1 MESSSWPPW
10 DPTWSKAYSPSRP
23 SFRKHP
29 RMRWLSFYW
38 FGTLHEIEFT
48 YYMLVV
54 IHARWVYIAPP
65 LALLLC
71 WASEQKATLNTQPSW
86 LGVCVCTF
94 SKEVKPVLF
103 RGDLLHELQEYTPL
117 PFLLQD
123 FACRVAILEYLL
135 LCAFRFYSCIR
146 FGEPGAFRFQLFS
159 LMSRG
164 LEYDSEVSNQ
174 RRRFWSHSDMIL
186 GRWNHVPA
194 FEMNFMVINKCSVGL
209 LVFLFQAVGLQL
221 HRNFFFHDF
230 GTWCLSFCTSVCLC
244 VEIIVLYPKP

>member
-1 MESSSWPPW
+1 MSIC
-10 DPTWSKAYSPSRP
+10 AYTR
-23 SFRKHP
+23 
-29 RMRWLSFYW
+29 
-38 FGTLHEIEFT
+38 
-48 YYMLVV
+48 
-54 IHARWVYIAPP
+54 
-65 LALLLC
+65 
-71 WASEQKATLNTQPSW
+71 
-86 LGVCVCTF
+86 CVCTL

-174 RRRFWSHSDMIL
+174 RRRF
-186 GRWNHVPA
+186 
-194 FEMNFMVINKCSVGL
+194 
-209 LVFLFQAVGLQL
+209 
-221 HRNFFFHDF
+221 
-230 GTWCLSFCTSVCLC
+230 
-244 VEIIVLYPKP
+244 